1 MDGWKVGKLLGQHR
15 HWALFLG
22 FNLIAFSLW
31 MTGSALLAQSDILHG
46 KSAVKATFMDTTT
59 QIEVVHLA
67 QNRTSDLSRLQ
78 KSLLSDHEVGTNDSR
93 FRRDHKALILLL
105 LIEAAKQGRGRP

>member
-15 HWALFLG
+15 RWALFLG

-46 KSAVKATFMDTTT
+46 KSAVRATFMDTTT

-67 QNRTSDLSRLQ
+67 QNRTNDLSRLQ
-78 KSLLSDHEVGTNDSR
+78 KLLLSDHEGGTNDSR
-93 FRRDHKALILLL
+93 FLRDHKALILLL
-105 LIEAAKQGRGRP
+105 LIEAAKQSRGRP

>member
-1 MDGWKVGKLLGQHR
+1 MDGWKVGKLLRQHR
-15 HWALFLG
+15 RWALFLG

-67 QNRTSDLSRLQ
+67 QNRTSGLSRLQ
-78 KSLLSDHEVGTNDSR
+78 KLLQFDDEAGTNDSR
-93 FRRDHKALILLL
+93 FRRDHKALLALL
-105 LIEAAKQGRGRP
+105 LIEAAKQGRARP